1 MRTASNV
8 TRPLFVQGPEVNMH
22 NTRACGFIVTALLL
36 MPAATSSP
44 AAQQGPA
51 DDWCREDRGNRDR
64 QYCEVRQF
72 TVAATT
78 GTLNVE
84 GTNGGIEVHGQAR
97 GDVYI
102 LAKITANASSQ
113 ARAQEIAQAVTI
125 NATLDRV
132 EADGPRRLD
141 REGWSVSYRLAVP
154 RALNLSLRTTNG
166 GISVQDVESKIEFT
180 TTNGG
185 VKLFRID
192 GNVRG
197 RTTNGG
203 VEVEL
208 DGPSWLGEGLDVET
222 TNGGVRVLVPE
233 HYSAQLEAHTN
244 NGGVSVNVP
253 GTIRGRSDQ
262 DVYVQLGSGGA
273 PIKLRTSNGG
283 VRISRK

>member
-1 MRTASNV
+1 MT
-8 TRPLFVQGPEVNMH
+8 
-22 NTRACGFIVTALLL
+22 NTRACGFIVTLLLL

-44 AAQQGPA
+44 AAQGPG
-51 DDWCREDRGNRDR
+51 DDWCREDRGSRDR

-72 TVAATT
+72 TVAATA

-84 GTNGGIEVHGQAR
+84 GTNGGIAVAGQAR
-97 GDVYI
+97 GDVYV
-102 LAKITANASSQ
+102 LAKITANARSQ
-113 ARAQEIAQAVTI
+113 ARAQEIVRAIRV

-132 EADGPRRLD
+132 DAEGPRDLD

-166 GISVQDVESKIEFT
+166 GINVQDVESKIEFE

-185 VKLFRID
+185 VKLMRVD

-203 VEVEL
+203 VDVEL
-208 DGPSWLGEGLDVET
+208 DGPSWAGEGLDVET

-233 HYSAQLEAHTN
+233 HYSAQLEAHTS

-253 GTIRGRSDQ
+253 GTIRGHSDQ
-262 DVYVQLGSGGA
+262 EVYVQLGSGGA

-283 VRISRK
+283 VRINRR

>member
-1 MRTASNV
+1 MNNA
-8 TRPLFVQGPEVNMH
+8 
-22 NTRACGFIVTALLL
+22 RAYGFIVAALLL
-36 MPAATSSP
+36 TPVSGVAP
-44 AAQQGPA
+44 AAQGPG

-72 TVAATT
+72 TVPATA
-78 GTLNVE
+78 GTVSVQ
-84 GTNGGIEVHGQAR
+84 GTNGGIAVEGQAR

-102 LAKITANASSQ
+102 LAKINASASSQ
-113 ARAQEIAQAVTI
+113 ARAQEIAKAVQI

-132 EADGPRRLD
+132 DADGPRSEG

-166 GISVQDVESKIEFT
+166 GISIQDVESKVEFT

-185 VKLFRID
+185 VKLMRLD
-192 GNVRG
+192 GDVRG

-203 VEVEL
+203 VDVEL
-208 DGPSWLGEGLDVET
+208 DGPSWQGEGLDVET

-244 NGGVSVNVP
+244 NGGVSVTVP
-253 GTIRGRSDQ
+253 GTVRGSRNDQ
-262 DVYVQLGSGGA
+262 DVFIQLGSGGA

-283 VRISRK
+283 VRVSRK

>member
-1 MRTASNV
+1 M
-8 TRPLFVQGPEVNMH
+8 
-22 NTRACGFIVTALLL
+22 
-36 MPAATSSP
+36 
-44 AAQQGPA
+44 
-51 DDWCREDRGNRDR
+51 
-64 QYCEVRQF
+64 
-72 TVAATT
+72 
-78 GTLNVE
+78 
-84 GTNGGIEVHGQAR
+84 
-97 GDVYI
+97 
-102 LAKITANASSQ
+102 
-113 ARAQEIAQAVTI
+113 
-125 NATLDRV
+125 LDRID
-132 EADGPRRLD
+132 ATGPRGMN

-166 GISVQDVESKIEFT
+166 GISVQDVESKLDVV

-185 VKLFRID
+185 VKLLRVD

-244 NGGVSVNVP
+244 NGGVSLNVP
-253 GTIRGRSDQ
+253 GTVTGRSDR
-262 DVYVQLGSGGA
+262 DLVVQLGSGGA

-283 VRISRK
+283 VRINRK